1 MEFSGKA
8 PIKALA
14 SYFNLTQLTGNE
26 QALERWAVVPDINRP
41 GLELAGYFKHSEP
54 KRIMIMGTKEMAY
67 METLDLGVLAERL
80 EVITDEYCPAI
91 IITKNQECPQVLK
104 DIANRK
110 NFPVFNSSLPTYR
123 LMVDVI
129 SYLDEQLAP
138 NDNVHGVLLSIF
150 GKGVM
155 ITGESGMGKSETA
168 LELIRRGHVL
178 VADDRVD
185 ISRIH
190 NTLIGQA
197 PELLKGM
204 LEIRGIGIIDVAKM
218 FGSSSTLA
226 KNEVD
231 LIIHLEKWDD
241 DKEYA
246 RVGIEAEQYEEILEL
261 KVTKVLIPVREG
273 RNIAVLIESAVANY
287 NLKLAGFNSAKEF
300 EKKVYEF
307 IQKQNEEKV

>member
-138 NDNVHGVLLSIF
+138 NDNVHGVLLSIY

-246 RVGIEAEQYEEILEL
+246 RVGIEAEQYEEILEM

>member
-14 SYFNLTQLTGNE
+14 TYFNLTQLTGNE

-138 NDNVHGVLLSIF
+138 NDNVHGVLLSIY

-155 ITGESGMGKSETA
+155 ITGDSGMGKSETA

-246 RVGIEAEQYEEILEL
+246 RVGIEAEQYEEILEM

-307 IQKQNEEKV
+307 IQKQTKENV

>member
-14 SYFNLTQLTGNE
+14 TYFNLTQLTGNE
-26 QALERWAVVPDINRP
+26 QALDRWAVVPDINRP

-54 KRIMIMGTKEMAY
+54 KRIMIMGTKEMSY
-67 METLDLGVLAERL
+67 METLDQGVLAERL

-91 IITKNQECPQVLK
+91 IITKNQECPQILK

-138 NDNVHGVLLSIF
+138 NDNVHGVLLSIY

-231 LIIHLEKWDD
+231 LIIHLEKWND

-246 RVGIEAEQYEEILEL
+246 RVGIEDEQFEEILEM

-273 RNIAVLIESAVANY
+273 RNIAILIESAVANH
-287 NLKLAGFNSAKEF
+287 NLKLSGFNSAKEF

-307 IQKQNEEKV
+307 IQNQNKENV

>member
-14 SYFNLTQLTGNE
+14 TYFNLTQLTGNE

-67 METLDLGVLAERL
+67 METLDPGVLSERL

-138 NDNVHGVLLSIF
+138 NDNVHGVLLSIY